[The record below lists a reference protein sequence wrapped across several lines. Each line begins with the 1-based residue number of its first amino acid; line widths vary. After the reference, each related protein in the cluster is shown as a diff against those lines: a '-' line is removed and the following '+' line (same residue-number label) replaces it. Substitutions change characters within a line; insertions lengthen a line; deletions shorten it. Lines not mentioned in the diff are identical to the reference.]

1 MTMDTAYGAPPGAQ
15 LDYNW
20 LRLLRRADTV
30 ATPRARQTLLS
41 RLLQMLSVSAVAAN
55 LAASMAAQ
63 PGMAAAD
70 DATNQAVIELR
81 QYTLQ
86 PGQRDTL
93 ITLFEREFLE
103 SQEQTGLRVLGQFR
117 DLDNPDRFVW
127 LRSFASMPARKAAL
141 ESFYGGPVWKQ
152 HREAANAT
160 MIDSDNVL
168 LLKPAHAQGAF
179 VLSGLQRAGVDAAA
193 APAGLVVATIWYLQ
207 EPATPALLNLVRTR
221 VEPQLRDDGAT
232 VLASLVSETAENT
245 FPRLPVRSSDYVL
258 IVFTSFRGEEAHA
271 RFRERQ
277 AASGAWQ
284 SIQARLQPY
293 LKGDT
298 ETVRLAPT
306 PRSLLRG
313 EID

>member
-1 MTMDTAYGAPPGAQ
+1 MTMDTAYGAPGAQ

-20 LRLLRRADTV
+20 LRLLRRTDA

-41 RLLQMLSVSAVAAN
+41 RLLQMLSVSAVAASPGTS
-55 LAASMAAQ
+55 LAAPADVATAKDAAE
-63 PGMAAAD
+63 
-70 DATNQAVIELR
+70 QAVIELR
-81 QYTLQ
+81 QYTLH
-86 PGQRDTL
+86 PGKRDTL

-127 LRSFASMPARKAAL
+127 LRSYTSMPARKTAL
-141 ESFYGGPVWKQ
+141 ESFYGGPVWQQ

-179 VLSGLQRAGVDAAA
+179 TMAGLQRADVDAAA
-193 APAGLVVATIWYLQ
+193 PASGLIVATIWYLQ

-221 VEPQLRDDGAT
+221 VEPQLREDGAT

-258 IVFTSFRGEEAHA
+258 ILFTGFSGRDAHA
-271 RFRERQ
+271 RFRQRQ
-277 AASGAWQ
+277 AASSAWQ
-284 SIQARLQPY
+284 GIQARLQPY
-293 LKGDT
+293 LKGEA
-298 ETVRLAPT
+298 ETLRLAAT

>member
-1 MTMDTAYGAPPGAQ
+1 MTMDTAYGAPGAQ

-20 LRLLRRADTV
+20 LRLLRRADA

-41 RLLQMLSVSAVAAN
+41 RLLQMLSVGAVAASPGASVATQAD
-55 LAASMAAQ
+55 LA
-63 PGMAAAD
+63 PVDAAAD
-70 DATNQAVIELR
+70 QSVIELR

-93 ITLFEREFLE
+93 IALFEREFLE

-141 ESFYGGPVWKQ
+141 ESFYGGPVWQQ

-179 VLSGLQRAGVDAAA
+179 VLRGLQRAGVDAVVPA
-193 APAGLVVATIWYLQ
+193 AGLVVATLWHLQ
-207 EPATPALLNLVRTR
+207 QPATPALLNLMRTR
-221 VEPQLRDDGAT
+221 VEPLLRDEGAT
-232 VLASLVSETAENT
+232 VLASLVTETAENT
-245 FPRLPVRSSDYVL
+245 FPRLPVRSGEYVL
-258 IVFTSFRGEEAHA
+258 VVFAGFAGDEDHA
-271 RFRERQ
+271 RFRQRQ
-277 AASGAWQ
+277 AASEQWQ
-284 SIQARLQPY
+284 GIQARLQPY
-293 LKGDT
+293 LKGEA
-298 ETVRLAPT
+298 ETLRLEAT
-306 PRSLLRG
+306 PHSLLRG
-313 EID
+313 KVD